1 MWHEISTAPFNRD
14 LELTVAEADGPRT
27 MAFPC
32 RRVLGGGSKLTPIN
46 GSIGA
51 SGRKIPIFIPF
62 ADARFGSL
70 ADMCGATSKT
80 YRLLDHLVGAVKQ
93 CWRHDEAERI
103 RGFEVDHQ
111 LILGRRLR
119 WQVGRLLALEDA
131 VHIGRSK
138 PKKNRA
144 AHFRKIADRLLQR
157 RNATGRWQADGS
169 EQPAR

>member
-1 MWHEISTAPFNRD
+1 MGHSWPEIMRQRCFAV
-14 LELTVAEADGPRT
+14 LYVARNIDRAIQSRLRVDGGRGRRIPYNSVSLPSRSW
-27 MAFPC
+27 
-32 RRVLGGGSKLTPIN
+32 RRVKVDTNQRIRPT
-46 GSIGA
+46 IGA

-80 YRLLDHLVGAVKQ
+80 YRLLGHLVGAVKQ

-119 WQVGRLLALEDA
+119 WQVGRLLALRM
-131 VHIGRSK
+131 RS
-138 PKKNRA
+138 
-144 AHFRKIADRLLQR
+144 
-157 RNATGRWQADGS
+157 T
-169 EQPAR
+169 